1 MRRFERQ
8 PDGTL
13 AAVIDDAEIA
23 LLGTLARQVAEVVGG
38 ADLDDP
44 AVRRVLPDAYP
55 DDPEASA
62 EFRRFTQTD
71 LAGRK
76 VANAER
82 IAESLD
88 GATAGLL
95 RLDTVAAG
103 AWLRGLTDI
112 RLILASRLG
121 IESDADAESDALD
134 PVMRDVYDWLGFV
147 QNSLVEALDA

>member
-8 PDGTL
+8 ADGSFEATL
-13 AAVIDDAEIA
+13 DEAEVGLLSTLTQQSAAV
-23 LLGTLARQVAEVVGG
+23 VSG

-55 DDPEASA
+55 NDPEASA
-62 EFRRFTQTD
+62 EFRRFTQAD

-76 VANAER
+76 TANAER
-82 IAESLD
+82 MLATLEETSD
-88 GATAGLL
+88 GRL
-95 RLDTVAAG
+95 RLDAAAAQ

-112 RLILASRLG
+112 RLILAARLG
-121 IESDADAESDALD
+121 IETEEDTESEALD
-134 PVMRDVYDWLGFV
+134 PVMRDIYDWLGFV